1 MTDDRGSPTLTGVHR
16 TAIGAAVA
24 RASHLWRD
32 GEPKI
37 LRDEFAVPLSGL
49 SQEEAVAMSAAFWH
63 TSAGW
68 VLRSR
73 YTEDRLA
80 VARTRLNQYVIL
92 GAGLDSYALRHAAD
106 LNELNVFE
114 VDDAPVQAWK
124 QARLKA
130 LGLQVPRQLRF
141 APCDFERQ
149 SLADALADA
158 GFASKAPAFI
168 RDAISLAGLGQRHP
182 SVGRELRV
190 RLGNRPYFHSAR
202 TRGRGGKKACRC
214 PECRFLHILHAR

>member
-1 MTDDRGSPTLTGVHR
+1 LPKLGDSAILASKPSGTRLTPGKFLPRAKVNADHTDRAANMTDDRGSPTLTGVHR

-37 LRDEFAVPLSGL
+37 LRDEFALPLSGL

-106 LNELNVFE
+106 LN
-114 VDDAPVQAWK
+114 
-124 QARLKA
+124 
-130 LGLQVPRQLRF
+130 G
-141 APCDFERQ
+141 
-149 SLADALADA
+149 
-158 GFASKAPAFI
+158 
-168 RDAISLAGLGQRHP
+168 
-182 SVGRELRV
+182 
-190 RLGNRPYFHSAR
+190 
-202 TRGRGGKKACRC
+202 
-214 PECRFLHILHAR
+214 